1 MELSFDVYGIPAP
14 QGSKKSIGNGR
25 FVEASKKLPAWRKR
39 VKESAIDAM
48 AWADW
53 VELSGPVELSVVFF
67 LPRPKTISSDRRPL
81 PTVPPDIDKLI
92 RAVADSC
99 SDAMVWSD
107 DSLVCKVTAHKMYDD
122 SRDAGAHVVI
132 RSLMDIGVSMP
143 GVADNLI

>member
-39 VKESAIDAM
+39 VEESAIDAM
-48 AWADW
+48 ALVDW

-67 LPRPKTISSDRRPL
+67 LPRPRSVPPSKRPL
-81 PTVPPDIDKLI
+81 PTVPPDIDKLV
-92 RAVADSC
+92 RAVGDSC
-99 SDAMVWSD
+99 TTAGVWED
-107 DSLVCKVTAHKMYDD
+107 DSLICKLSAHKMYDD

-143 GVADNLI
+143 RLADNLI